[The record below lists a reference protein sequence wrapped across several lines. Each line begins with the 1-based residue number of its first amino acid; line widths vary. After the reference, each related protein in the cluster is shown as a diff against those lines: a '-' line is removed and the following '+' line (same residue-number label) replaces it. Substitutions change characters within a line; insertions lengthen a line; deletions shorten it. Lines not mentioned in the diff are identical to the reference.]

1 MDDKL
6 IPTLVLPGDEEEAQP
21 AAAEAEAPVQEAAQ
35 PVQAAAAA
43 VQTAPVA
50 EAQQAPAQE
59 EKKDEPLT
67 PVDAQDDSLN
77 FDNLSPEEQ
86 AAVLAFVER
95 IDIHNSETVLK
106 YGNAAQTKISQFS
119 DKILEDVKTKDTG
132 AISDMLTQLVAELK
146 GFDVDEGK
154 KGGLFGL
161 FKKAGSN
168 IAQLRAKY
176 DKVEE
181 NVAQI
186 IATLQGH
193 QKQLI
198 SDCKM
203 LDELYAQ
210 NEQYYHELT
219 LYIIAGELKLQRLR
233 EEELPP
239 LLAKAQQTADPADA
253 QIANDF
259 SQLISRFEKRI
270 HDLKLTR
277 MVSVQMG
284 PQIRLMQ
291 NNDNVLAERIQS
303 TVANTIPL
311 WKSQMVIAMGMQ
323 HAESALNAQKAVTD
337 MTNELLRANAE
348 RLKMG
353 TIETAKEAERRCGY
367 RNHPR
372 REHRAHRYPERS
384 AEDPARGRSEARRR
398 RHRAWPPGEGAARQ
412 GAGNQSLR
420 MRWDFV
426 PNPIRNLRFLD
437 FPLKPIILMG
447 FTYNEQSP
455 KPSGARFFPQKAA

>member
-1 MDDKL
+1 MDDKTM
-6 IPTLVLPGDEEEAQP
+6 PTLVLPGEEEEKTPETAP
-21 AAAEAEAPVQEAAQ
+21 AAS
-35 PVQAAAAA
+35 AAAA
-43 VQTAPVA
+43 VQAAPAPEAAPVA
-50 EAQQAPAQE
+50 AQTIE
-59 EKKDEPLT
+59 
-67 PVDAQDDSLN
+67 PVDAKDDSLN
-77 FDNLSPEEQ
+77 FDNLTPEEQ

-132 AISDMLTQLVAELK
+132 AISDMLTNLVAELK

-154 KGGLFGL
+154 KGGFLGL
-161 FKKAGSN
+161 FKKAGNS
-168 IAQLRAKY
+168 ITQLRAKY

-186 IATLQGH
+186 ILSLQNH

-219 LYIIAGELKLQRLR
+219 LYIVAGEIKLKKLR

-239 LLAKAQQTADPADA
+239 MLAKAQQTADPADA
-253 QIANDF
+253 QAANDF
-259 SQLISRFEKRI
+259 SQLIERFEKRI

-303 TVANTIPL
+303 TIANTIPL

-323 HAESALNAQKAVTD
+323 HAESALNAQKSVTD
-337 MTNELLRANAE
+337 MTNELLRSNAE

-353 TIETAKEAERRCGY
+353 TIETAKEAERGVVDLETIRTANTALIDTLTEVQKIQ
-367 RNHPR
+367 R
-372 REHRAHRYPERS
+372 
-384 AEDPARGRSEARRR
+384 
-398 RHRAWPPGEGAARQ
+398 EGAQKRAAASIELGRLEKE
-412 GAGNQSLR
+412 LR
-420 MRWDFV
+420 D
-426 PNPIRNLRFLD
+426 
-437 FPLKPIILMG
+437 KILEV
-447 FTYNEQSP
+447 NN
-455 KPSGARFFPQKAA
+455 

>member
-1 MDDKL
+1 MDDKTM
-6 IPTLVLPGDEEEAQP
+6 PTLVLPGEEE
-21 AAAEAEAPVQEAAQ
+21 EKAPEAA
-35 PVQAAAAA
+35 PAAAAAA
-43 VQTAPVA
+43 VQAAPAPEAAPVA
-50 EAQQAPAQE
+50 AQTIEPVEA
-59 EKKDEPLT
+59 K
-67 PVDAQDDSLN
+67 DDSLN
-77 FDNLSPEEQ
+77 FDNLTPEEQ

-132 AISDMLTQLVAELK
+132 AISDMLTNLVAELK

-154 KGGLFGL
+154 KGGFLGL
-161 FKKAGSN
+161 FKKAGNN
-168 IAQLRAKY
+168 ITQLRAKY

-181 NVAQI
+181 NVSQI
-186 IATLQGH
+186 IISLQNH

-219 LYIIAGELKLQRLR
+219 LYIIAGEMKLKKLR

-239 LLAKAQQTADPADA
+239 MLAKAQQTADPADA
-253 QIANDF
+253 QAANDF
-259 SQLISRFEKRI
+259 SQLIERFEKRI

-303 TVANTIPL
+303 TIANTIPL

-337 MTNELLRANAE
+337 MTNELLRSNAE

-353 TIETAKEAERRCGY
+353 TIETAKEAERGVVDLETIRTANTALIDTLTEVQKIQ
-367 RNHPR
+367 R
-372 REHRAHRYPERS
+372 
-384 AEDPARGRSEARRR
+384 
-398 RHRAWPPGEGAARQ
+398 EGAQKRAAASIELGRLEKE
-412 GAGNQSLR
+412 LR
-420 MRWDFV
+420 D
-426 PNPIRNLRFLD
+426 
-437 FPLKPIILMG
+437 KILEV
-447 FTYNEQSP
+447 NN
-455 KPSGARFFPQKAA
+455 

>member
-1 MDDKL
+1 MDDKTM
-6 IPTLVLPGDEEEAQP
+6 PTLVLPGEEEEKTPETAP
-21 AAAEAEAPVQEAAQ
+21 AAS
-35 PVQAAAAA
+35 AAAA
-43 VQTAPVA
+43 VQAAPAPEAAPVA
-50 EAQQAPAQE
+50 AQTIE
-59 EKKDEPLT
+59 
-67 PVDAQDDSLN
+67 PVDAKDDSLN
-77 FDNLSPEEQ
+77 FDNLTPEEQ

-119 DKILEDVKTKDTG
+119 DKILEDVKAKDTG
-132 AISDMLTQLVAELK
+132 AISDMLTNLVAELK

-154 KGGLFGL
+154 KGGFLGL
-161 FKKAGSN
+161 FKKAGNS
-168 IAQLRAKY
+168 ITQLRAKY

-186 IATLQGH
+186 ILSLQNH

-219 LYIIAGELKLQRLR
+219 LYIIAGEIKLKKLR

-239 LLAKAQQTADPADA
+239 MLAKAQQTADPADA
-253 QIANDF
+253 QAANDF
-259 SQLISRFEKRI
+259 SQLIERFEKRI

-303 TVANTIPL
+303 TIANTIPL

-323 HAESALNAQKAVTD
+323 HAESALNAQKSVTD
-337 MTNELLRANAE
+337 MTNELLRSNAE

-353 TIETAKEAERRCGY
+353 TIETAKEAERGVVDIETIRTANTALIDTLTEVQKIQ
-367 RNHPR
+367 R
-372 REHRAHRYPERS
+372 
-384 AEDPARGRSEARRR
+384 
-398 RHRAWPPGEGAARQ
+398 EGAQKRAAASIELGRLEKE
-412 GAGNQSLR
+412 LR
-420 MRWDFV
+420 D
-426 PNPIRNLRFLD
+426 
-437 FPLKPIILMG
+437 KILEV
-447 FTYNEQSP
+447 NN
-455 KPSGARFFPQKAA
+455 

>member
-1 MDDKL
+1 MDDKTM
-6 IPTLVLPGDEEEAQP
+6 PTLVLPGEEEEKTP
-21 AAAEAEAPVQEAAQ
+21 EAAPAEAS
-35 PVQAAAAA
+35 AAAA
-43 VQTAPVA
+43 VQAAPAPEAAPVA
-50 EAQQAPAQE
+50 AQTIE
-59 EKKDEPLT
+59 
-67 PVDAQDDSLN
+67 PVDAKDDSLN
-77 FDNLSPEEQ
+77 FDNLTPEEQ

-132 AISDMLTQLVAELK
+132 AISETPTNLVAELK

-154 KGGLFGL
+154 KGGFLGVCSKKPETASLSSAPSTTRLRKTLRRLF
-161 FKKAGSN
+161 SRSRN
-168 IAQLRAKY
+168 
-176 DKVEE
+176 
-181 NVAQI
+181 
-186 IATLQGH
+186 H

-219 LYIIAGELKLQRLR
+219 LYIIAGEIKLKKLR

-239 LLAKAQQTADPADA
+239 MLAKAQQTADPADA
-253 QIANDF
+253 QAANDF
-259 SQLISRFEKRI
+259 SQLIERFEKRI

-303 TVANTIPL
+303 TIANTIPL

-323 HAESALNAQKAVTD
+323 HAESALNAQKSVTD
-337 MTNELLRANAE
+337 MTNELLRSNAE

-353 TIETAKEAERRCGY
+353 TIETAREAERGVVDIETIRTANTALIDTLTEVQKIQ
-367 RNHPR
+367 R
-372 REHRAHRYPERS
+372 
-384 AEDPARGRSEARRR
+384 
-398 RHRAWPPGEGAARQ
+398 EGAQKRAAASIELGRLEKE
-412 GAGNQSLR
+412 LR
-420 MRWDFV
+420 D
-426 PNPIRNLRFLD
+426 
-437 FPLKPIILMG
+437 KILEV
-447 FTYNEQSP
+447 NN
-455 KPSGARFFPQKAA
+455 

>member
-1 MDDKL
+1 MDDKTM
-6 IPTLVLPGDEEEAQP
+6 PTLVLPGEEEEKTPETAP
-21 AAAEAEAPVQEAAQ
+21 AAS
-35 PVQAAAAA
+35 AAAA
-43 VQTAPVA
+43 VQAAPAPEAAPVA
-50 EAQQAPAQE
+50 AQTIE
-59 EKKDEPLT
+59 
-67 PVDAQDDSLN
+67 PVDAKDDSLN
-77 FDNLSPEEQ
+77 FDNLTPEEQ

-132 AISDMLTQLVAELK
+132 AISDMLTNLVAELK

-154 KGGLFGL
+154 KGGFLGL
-161 FKKAGSN
+161 FKKAGNS
-168 IAQLRAKY
+168 ITQLRAKY

-186 IATLQGH
+186 ILSLQNH

-219 LYIIAGELKLQRLR
+219 LYIIAGEIKLKKLR

-239 LLAKAQQTADPADA
+239 MLAKAQQTADPADA
-253 QIANDF
+253 QAANDF
-259 SQLISRFEKRI
+259 SQLIERFEKRI

-303 TVANTIPL
+303 TIANTIPL

-337 MTNELLRANAE
+337 MTNELLRSNAE

-353 TIETAKEAERRCGY
+353 TIETAKEAERGVVDLETIRTANTALIDTLTEVQKIQ
-367 RNHPR
+367 R
-372 REHRAHRYPERS
+372 
-384 AEDPARGRSEARRR
+384 
-398 RHRAWPPGEGAARQ
+398 EGAQKRAAASIELGRLEKE
-412 GAGNQSLR
+412 LR
-420 MRWDFV
+420 D
-426 PNPIRNLRFLD
+426 
-437 FPLKPIILMG
+437 KILEV
-447 FTYNEQSP
+447 NN
-455 KPSGARFFPQKAA
+455 

>member
-1 MDDKL
+1 MDDKTL
-6 IPTLVLPGDEEEAQP
+6 PTLVLPGEEEEKTPETAP
-21 AAAEAEAPVQEAAQ
+21 AAS
-35 PVQAAAAA
+35 AAAA
-43 VQTAPVA
+43 VQAAPAPEAAPVA
-50 EAQQAPAQE
+50 AQTIE
-59 EKKDEPLT
+59 
-67 PVDAQDDSLN
+67 PVDAKDDSLN
-77 FDNLSPEEQ
+77 FDNLTPEEQ

-132 AISDMLTQLVAELK
+132 AISDMLTNLVAELK

-154 KGGLFGL
+154 KGGFLGL
-161 FKKAGSN
+161 FKKAGNS
-168 IAQLRAKY
+168 ITQLRAKY

-186 IATLQGH
+186 ILSLQNH

-219 LYIIAGELKLQRLR
+219 LYIIAGEIKLKKLR

-239 LLAKAQQTADPADA
+239 MLAKAQQTADPADA
-253 QIANDF
+253 QAANDF
-259 SQLISRFEKRI
+259 SQLIERFEKRI

-303 TVANTIPL
+303 TIANTIPL

-323 HAESALNAQKAVTD
+323 HAESALNAQKSVTD
-337 MTNELLRANAE
+337 MTNELLRSNAE

-353 TIETAKEAERRCGY
+353 TIETAKEAERGVVDIETIRTANTALIDTLTEVQKIQ
-367 RNHPR
+367 R
-372 REHRAHRYPERS
+372 
-384 AEDPARGRSEARRR
+384 
-398 RHRAWPPGEGAARQ
+398 EGAQKRAAASIELGRLEKE
-412 GAGNQSLR
+412 LR
-420 MRWDFV
+420 D
-426 PNPIRNLRFLD
+426 
-437 FPLKPIILMG
+437 KILEV
-447 FTYNEQSP
+447 NN
-455 KPSGARFFPQKAA
+455 

>member
-1 MDDKL
+1 MDDKTM
-6 IPTLVLPGDEEEAQP
+6 PTLVLPGEENEKTPETAP
-21 AAAEAEAPVQEAAQ
+21 A
-35 PVQAAAAA
+35 AAAAA
-43 VQTAPVA
+43 VQAAPAPEAAPVA
-50 EAQQAPAQE
+50 AQTIE
-59 EKKDEPLT
+59 
-67 PVDAQDDSLN
+67 PVDAKDDSLN
-77 FDNLSPEEQ
+77 FDNLTPEEQ

-132 AISDMLTQLVAELK
+132 AISDMLTNLVAELK

-154 KGGLFGL
+154 KGGFLGL
-161 FKKAGSN
+161 FKKAGNS
-168 IAQLRAKY
+168 ITQLRAKY

-186 IATLQGH
+186 ILSLQNH

-219 LYIIAGELKLQRLR
+219 LYIVAGEIKLKKLR

-239 LLAKAQQTADPADA
+239 MLAKAQQTADPADA
-253 QIANDF
+253 QAANDF
-259 SQLISRFEKRI
+259 SQLIERFEKRI

-303 TVANTIPL
+303 TIANTIPL

-323 HAESALNAQKAVTD
+323 HAESALNAQKSVTD
-337 MTNELLRANAE
+337 MTNELLRSNAE

-353 TIETAKEAERRCGY
+353 TIETAKEAERGVVDLETIRTANTALIDTLTEVQKIQ
-367 RNHPR
+367 R
-372 REHRAHRYPERS
+372 
-384 AEDPARGRSEARRR
+384 
-398 RHRAWPPGEGAARQ
+398 EGAQKRAAASIELGRLEKE
-412 GAGNQSLR
+412 LR
-420 MRWDFV
+420 D
-426 PNPIRNLRFLD
+426 
-437 FPLKPIILMG
+437 KILEV
-447 FTYNEQSP
+447 NN
-455 KPSGARFFPQKAA
+455 

>member
-1 MDDKL
+1 MEDKT
-6 IPTLVLPGDEEEAQP
+6 IPSLVLPGEEEAQQTEAQAAEPAQAAP
-21 AAAEAEAPVQEAAQ
+21 AAQ
-35 PVQAAAAA
+35 AAAA
-43 VQTAPVA
+43 VQEAPV
-50 EAQQAPAQE
+50 QE
-59 EKKDEPLT
+59 EKKDETMT

-132 AISDMLTQLVAELK
+132 AVSDMLTKLVAELK

-161 FKKAGSN
+161 FKKAGNN
-168 IAQLRAKY
+168 ITQLRAKY
-176 DKVEE
+176 DKVEA
-181 NVAQI
+181 NVAEI
-186 IATLQGH
+186 IATLQNH

-219 LYIIAGELKLQRLR
+219 LYIIAGEIKLKKLR

-259 SQLISRFEKRI
+259 SQLIERFEKRI

-311 WKSQMVIAMGMQ
+311 WKNQMVIAMGMQ

-337 MTNELLRANAE
+337 MTNELLRSNAE
-348 RLKMG
+348 RLKVG
-353 TIETAKEAERRCGY
+353 TIETAKEAERGVVDIETIRTANTALIDTLNEVQKIQ
-367 RNHPR
+367 R
-372 REHRAHRYPERS
+372 
-384 AEDPARGRSEARRR
+384 
-398 RHRAWPPGEGAARQ
+398 EGAQKRAAAAIELGRLEKE
-412 GAGNQSLR
+412 LR
-420 MRWDFV
+420 DKV
-426 PNPIRNLRFLD
+426 LEINN
-437 FPLKPIILMG
+437 
-447 FTYNEQSP
+447 
-455 KPSGARFFPQKAA
+455 

>member
-1 MDDKL
+1 MDDKTM
-6 IPTLVLPGDEEEAQP
+6 PTLVLPGEEEEKTPETAP
-21 AAAEAEAPVQEAAQ
+21 AAS
-35 PVQAAAAA
+35 AAAA
-43 VQTAPVA
+43 VQAAPAPEAAPVA
-50 EAQQAPAQE
+50 AQTIE
-59 EKKDEPLT
+59 
-67 PVDAQDDSLN
+67 PVDANDDSLN
-77 FDNLSPEEQ
+77 FDNLTPEEQ

-132 AISDMLTQLVAELK
+132 AISDMLTNLVAELK

-154 KGGLFGL
+154 KGGFLGL
-161 FKKAGSN
+161 FKKAGNS
-168 IAQLRAKY
+168 ITQLRAKY

-186 IATLQGH
+186 ILSLQNH

-219 LYIIAGELKLQRLR
+219 LYIIAGEIKLKKLR

-239 LLAKAQQTADPADA
+239 MLAKAQQTADPADA
-253 QIANDF
+253 QAANDF
-259 SQLISRFEKRI
+259 SQLIERFEKRI

-303 TVANTIPL
+303 TIANTIPL

-323 HAESALNAQKAVTD
+323 HAESALNAQKSVTD
-337 MTNELLRANAE
+337 MTNELLRSNAE

-353 TIETAKEAERRCGY
+353 TIETAKEAERGVVDIETIRTANTALIDTLTEVQKIQ
-367 RNHPR
+367 R
-372 REHRAHRYPERS
+372 
-384 AEDPARGRSEARRR
+384 
-398 RHRAWPPGEGAARQ
+398 EGAQKRAAASIELGRLEKE
-412 GAGNQSLR
+412 LR
-420 MRWDFV
+420 D
-426 PNPIRNLRFLD
+426 
-437 FPLKPIILMG
+437 KILEV
-447 FTYNEQSP
+447 NN
-455 KPSGARFFPQKAA
+455 

>member
-1 MDDKL
+1 MDDKT
-6 IPTLVLPGDEEEAQP
+6 IPSLVLPGEEAPQ
-21 AAAEAEAPVQEAAQ
+21 Q
-35 PVQAAAAA
+35 AAAA
-43 VQTAPVA
+43 VQEAPA
-50 EAQQAPAQE
+50 AQETPAAQEAAQTAPAQQ
-59 EKKDEPLT
+59 DAQT
-67 PVDAQDDSLN
+67 PVDAKDDSLN
-77 FDNLSPEEQ
+77 FDNLTPEEQ

-132 AISDMLTQLVAELK
+132 AISDMLTNLVAELK

-154 KGGLFGL
+154 KGGFLGL
-161 FKKAGSN
+161 FKKAGNS
-168 IAQLRAKY
+168 ITQLRAKY

-186 IATLQGH
+186 ILSLQNH

-219 LYIIAGELKLQRLR
+219 LYIIAGEIKLKKLR

-239 LLAKAQQTADPADA
+239 MLAKAQQTADPADA
-253 QIANDF
+253 QAANDF
-259 SQLISRFEKRI
+259 SQLIERFEKRI

-303 TVANTIPL
+303 TIANTIPL

-323 HAESALNAQKAVTD
+323 HAESALNAQKSVTD
-337 MTNELLRANAE
+337 MTNELLRSNAE

-353 TIETAKEAERRCGY
+353 TIETAREAERGVVDIETIRTANTALIDTLTEVQKIQ
-367 RNHPR
+367 R
-372 REHRAHRYPERS
+372 
-384 AEDPARGRSEARRR
+384 
-398 RHRAWPPGEGAARQ
+398 EGAQKRAAASIELGRLEKE
-412 GAGNQSLR
+412 LR
-420 MRWDFV
+420 DKIMEV
-426 PNPIRNLRFLD
+426 NN
-437 FPLKPIILMG
+437 
-447 FTYNEQSP
+447 
-455 KPSGARFFPQKAA
+455 

>member
-1 MDDKL
+1 MDDKTM
-6 IPTLVLPGDEEEAQP
+6 PTLVLPGEEE
-21 AAAEAEAPVQEAAQ
+21 EKAPEAA
-35 PVQAAAAA
+35 PAAAAAA
-43 VQTAPVA
+43 VQAAPAPEAAPVA
-50 EAQQAPAQE
+50 AQTIEPVEA
-59 EKKDEPLT
+59 K
-67 PVDAQDDSLN
+67 DDSLN
-77 FDNLSPEEQ
+77 FDNLTPEEQ

-132 AISDMLTQLVAELK
+132 AISDMLTKLVAELK

-161 FKKAGSN
+161 FKKAGNN

-176 DKVEE
+176 DKVEA
-181 NVAQI
+181 NVAEI
-186 IATLQGH
+186 ITTLQNH

-219 LYIIAGELKLQRLR
+219 LYIIAGELKLKKLR

-259 SQLISRFEKRI
+259 SQLIERFEKRI

-303 TVANTIPL
+303 TIANTIPL

-337 MTNELLRANAE
+337 MTNELLRSNAE
-348 RLKMG
+348 RLKVG
-353 TIETAKEAERRCGY
+353 TIETAKEAERGVVDIETIRTANTALIDTLNEVQKIQ
-367 RNHPR
+367 R
-372 REHRAHRYPERS
+372 
-384 AEDPARGRSEARRR
+384 
-398 RHRAWPPGEGAARQ
+398 EGAQKRAAAAIELGRLEKE
-412 GAGNQSLR
+412 LR
-420 MRWDFV
+420 DKV
-426 PNPIRNLRFLD
+426 LEINH
-437 FPLKPIILMG
+437 
-447 FTYNEQSP
+447 
-455 KPSGARFFPQKAA
+455 

>member
-1 MDDKL
+1 MRQVFLDTLDLAGQLVERALVGLVRNQRLALRNSLPNGLRLGIGDGFLSCRSRFGGL
-6 IPTLVLPGDEEEAQP
+6 IGGSNLSTAIL
-21 AAAEAEAPVQEAAQ
+21 
-35 PVQAAAAA
+35 AAA
-43 VQTAPVA
+43 VLALGLLAGCAAPLPAPSAPVRDVA
-50 EAQQAPAQE
+50 G
-59 EKKDEPLT
+59 DL
-67 PVDAQDDSLN
+67 V
-77 FDNLSPEEQ
+77 PENDEQ
-86 AAVLAFVER
+86 AAVLAFVDR

-311 WKSQMVIAMGMQ
+311 WKSQMAAALGLARATDSLTMQ
-323 HAESALNAQKAVTD
+323 RRVGEQAARDVRRGARELAEQTKAYAAADADSDRQRAQQTAESLLA
-337 MTNELLRANAE
+337 ELADIEQSLSEQEKIRRAEQSAE
-348 RLKMG
+348 RG
-353 TIETAKEAERRCGY
+353 
-367 RNHPR
+367 
-372 REHRAHRYPERS
+372 
-384 AEDPARGRSEARRR
+384 
-398 RHRAWPPGEGAARQ
+398 
-412 GAGNQSLR
+412 
-420 MRWDFV
+420 V
-426 PNPIRNLRFLD
+426 
-437 FPLKPIILMG
+437 
-447 FTYNEQSP
+447 
-455 KPSGARFFPQKAA
+455 

>member
-1 MDDKL
+1 MDDKM
-6 IPTLVLPGDEEEAQP
+6 IPTLVLPGDEEEAEQ
-21 AAAEAEAPVQEAAQ
+21 AAQAAEAQAETEAPAQGTAQ
-35 PVQAAAAA
+35 PAAAAAA
-43 VQTAPVA
+43 VQEAPA
-50 EAQQAPAQE
+50 PEAPAQAE
-59 EKKDEPLT
+59 EKKEEPLT
-67 PVDAQDDSLN
+67 PVDAADDSLN

-86 AAVLAFVER
+86 AAVLAFVDR

-132 AISDMLTQLVAELK
+132 AISDMLTKLVAELK

-161 FKKAGSN
+161 FKKAGNN
-168 IAQLRAKY
+168 ITQLRAKY

-181 NVAQI
+181 NVAEI
-186 IATLQGH
+186 ITTLQGH

-219 LYIIAGELKLQRLR
+219 LYIIAGELKLKKLR

-259 SQLISRFEKRI
+259 SQLIERFEKRI

-337 MTNELLRANAE
+337 MTNELLRSNAE
-348 RLKMG
+348 RLKVG
-353 TIETAKEAERRCGY
+353 TIETAKEAERGVVDIETIRTANTALIDTLNEVQKIQ
-367 RNHPR
+367 R
-372 REHRAHRYPERS
+372 
-384 AEDPARGRSEARRR
+384 
-398 RHRAWPPGEGAARQ
+398 EGAQKRAAAAIELGRLEKE
-412 GAGNQSLR
+412 LR
-420 MRWDFV
+420 DKV
-426 PNPIRNLRFLD
+426 LEINN
-437 FPLKPIILMG
+437 
-447 FTYNEQSP
+447 
-455 KPSGARFFPQKAA
+455 

>member
-1 MDDKL
+1 MLKV
-6 IPTLVLPGDEEEAQP
+6 PQKSGAGT
-21 AAAEAEAPVQEAAQ
+21 AAL
-35 PVQAAAAA
+35 AAA
-43 VQTAPVA
+43 VLALGLLAGCAAPLPAPSAPVRDVA
-50 EAQQAPAQE
+50 G
-59 EKKDEPLT
+59 DL
-67 PVDAQDDSLN
+67 V
-77 FDNLSPEEQ
+77 PENDEQ
-86 AAVLAFVER
+86 AAVLAFVDR

-277 MVSVQMG
+277 MVSVQMS
-284 PQIRLMQ
+284 PQIRLVQ
-291 NNDNVLAERIQS
+291 NNDRLMAEKIQS
-303 TVANTIPL
+303 TIVNTIPL
-311 WKSQMVIAMGMQ
+311 WKSQMVLALGVA
-323 HAESALNAQKAVTD
+323 HSADAVRAQREVTD
-337 MTNELLRANAE
+337 MTNELLRKNAE
-348 RLKMG
+348 KLKMS
-353 TIETAKEAERRCGY
+353 TIETARESERGIVDM
-367 RNHPR
+367 
-372 REHRAHRYPERS
+372 ETL
-384 AEDPARGRSEARRR
+384 
-398 RHRAWPPGEGAARQ
+398 RQ
-412 GAGNQSLR
+412 TNQSLISTLDEVVKIQEEGKTR
-420 MRWDFV
+420 RREAEQELGRLENELKQKLLD
-426 PNPIRNLRFLD
+426 IR
-437 FPLKPIILMG
+437 
-447 FTYNEQSP
+447 
-455 KPSGARFFPQKAA
+455 A

>member
-1 MDDKL
+1 MDDKTM
-6 IPTLVLPGDEEEAQP
+6 PTLVLPGEEEEKTPETAP
-21 AAAEAEAPVQEAAQ
+21 AVS
-35 PVQAAAAA
+35 AAAA
-43 VQTAPVA
+43 VQAAPAPEAAPVA
-50 EAQQAPAQE
+50 AQTIE
-59 EKKDEPLT
+59 
-67 PVDAQDDSLN
+67 PVDAKDDSLN
-77 FDNLSPEEQ
+77 FDNLTPEEQ

-132 AISDMLTQLVAELK
+132 AISDMLTNLVAELK

-154 KGGLFGL
+154 KGGFLGL
-161 FKKAGSN
+161 FKKAGNS
-168 IAQLRAKY
+168 ITQLRAKY

-186 IATLQGH
+186 ILSLQNH

-219 LYIIAGELKLQRLR
+219 LYIIAGEIKLKKLR

-239 LLAKAQQTADPADA
+239 MLAKAQQTADPADA
-253 QIANDF
+253 QAANDF
-259 SQLISRFEKRI
+259 SQLIERFEKRI

-303 TVANTIPL
+303 TIANTIPL

-337 MTNELLRANAE
+337 MTNELLRSNAE

-353 TIETAKEAERRCGY
+353 TIETAKEAERGVVDLETIRTANTALIDTLTEVQKIQ
-367 RNHPR
+367 R
-372 REHRAHRYPERS
+372 
-384 AEDPARGRSEARRR
+384 
-398 RHRAWPPGEGAARQ
+398 EGAQKRAAASIELGRLEKE
-412 GAGNQSLR
+412 LR
-420 MRWDFV
+420 D
-426 PNPIRNLRFLD
+426 
-437 FPLKPIILMG
+437 KILEV
-447 FTYNEQSP
+447 NN
-455 KPSGARFFPQKAA
+455 

>member
-1 MDDKL
+1 MDDKTM
-6 IPTLVLPGDEEEAQP
+6 PTLVLPGEEEEKTPETAP
-21 AAAEAEAPVQEAAQ
+21 A
-35 PVQAAAAA
+35 AAAAA
-43 VQTAPVA
+43 VQAAPAPEAAPVA
-50 EAQQAPAQE
+50 AQTIE
-59 EKKDEPLT
+59 
-67 PVDAQDDSLN
+67 PVDAKDDSLN
-77 FDNLSPEEQ
+77 FDNLTPEEQ

-132 AISDMLTQLVAELK
+132 AISDMLTNLVAELK

-154 KGGLFGL
+154 KGGFLGL
-161 FKKAGSN
+161 FKKAGNS
-168 IAQLRAKY
+168 ITQLRAKY

-186 IATLQGH
+186 ILSLQNH

-219 LYIIAGELKLQRLR
+219 LYIIAGEIKLKKLR

-239 LLAKAQQTADPADA
+239 MLAKAQQTADPADA
-253 QIANDF
+253 QAANDF
-259 SQLISRFEKRI
+259 SQLIERFEKRI

-303 TVANTIPL
+303 TIANTIPL

-323 HAESALNAQKAVTD
+323 HAESALNAQKSVTD
-337 MTNELLRANAE
+337 MTNELLRSNAE

-353 TIETAKEAERRCGY
+353 TIETAKEAERGVVDLETIRTANTALIDTLTEVQKIQ
-367 RNHPR
+367 R
-372 REHRAHRYPERS
+372 
-384 AEDPARGRSEARRR
+384 
-398 RHRAWPPGEGAARQ
+398 EGAQKRAAASIELGRLEKE
-412 GAGNQSLR
+412 LR
-420 MRWDFV
+420 D
-426 PNPIRNLRFLD
+426 
-437 FPLKPIILMG
+437 KILEI
-447 FTYNEQSP
+447 NN
-455 KPSGARFFPQKAA
+455 

>member
-1 MDDKL
+1 MDDKTM
-6 IPTLVLPGDEEEAQP
+6 PTLVLPGEEEEKTPETAP
-21 AAAEAEAPVQEAAQ
+21 AAS
-35 PVQAAAAA
+35 AAAA
-43 VQTAPVA
+43 VQAAPAPEAAPVA
-50 EAQQAPAQE
+50 AQTIE
-59 EKKDEPLT
+59 
-67 PVDAQDDSLN
+67 PVDAKDDSLN
-77 FDNLSPEEQ
+77 FDNLTPEEQ

-132 AISDMLTQLVAELK
+132 AISDMLTNLVAELK
-146 GFDVDEGK
+146 GFDVDDGK
-154 KGGLFGL
+154 KGGFLGL
-161 FKKAGSN
+161 FKKAGNS
-168 IAQLRAKY
+168 ITQLRAKY

-186 IATLQGH
+186 ILSLQNH

-219 LYIIAGELKLQRLR
+219 LYIIAGEIKLKKLR

-239 LLAKAQQTADPADA
+239 MLAKAQQTADPADA
-253 QIANDF
+253 QAANDF
-259 SQLISRFEKRI
+259 SQLIERFEKRI

-303 TVANTIPL
+303 TIANTIPL

-323 HAESALNAQKAVTD
+323 HAESALNAQKSVTD
-337 MTNELLRANAE
+337 MTNELLRSNAE

-353 TIETAKEAERRCGY
+353 TIETAKEAERGVVDIETIRTANTALIDTLTEVQKIQ
-367 RNHPR
+367 R
-372 REHRAHRYPERS
+372 
-384 AEDPARGRSEARRR
+384 
-398 RHRAWPPGEGAARQ
+398 EGAQKRAAASIELGRLEKE
-412 GAGNQSLR
+412 LR
-420 MRWDFV
+420 D
-426 PNPIRNLRFLD
+426 
-437 FPLKPIILMG
+437 KILEV
-447 FTYNEQSP
+447 NN
-455 KPSGARFFPQKAA
+455 